1 MTLLLA
7 ILALPRLLQDK
18 GESVPYTTIEKGTTS
33 GFQSPLQMFVTS
45 EKDWSDLWE
54 KRQGS
59 GAPKRNHPAVD
70 FAKDVVV
77 VAALGSKLTGGYSL
91 EISKIVRTKDNV
103 EVTVR
108 IGSPAP
114 GTTPGGG
121 PTSPFVFVRMKK
133 PDKPVTFTEEEKK

>member
-7 ILALPRLLQDK
+7 ILTLPALLQEK
-18 GESVPYTTIEKGTTS
+18 GESVPYSTIDKGTTS
-33 GFQSPLQMFVTS
+33 GFQSPLQMFIVS
-45 EKDWSDLWE
+45 EKDWIDLWE

-59 GAPKRNHPAVD
+59 GAPQRTHPAVD
-70 FAKDVVV
+70 FSRDVVV

-91 EISKIVRTKDNV
+91 EISKIVQTKDNV

-108 IGSPAP
+108 IGAPAP
-114 GTTPGGG
+114 GSTPRGG

-133 PDKPVTFTEEEKK
+133 PDKPVTFKEEEKK